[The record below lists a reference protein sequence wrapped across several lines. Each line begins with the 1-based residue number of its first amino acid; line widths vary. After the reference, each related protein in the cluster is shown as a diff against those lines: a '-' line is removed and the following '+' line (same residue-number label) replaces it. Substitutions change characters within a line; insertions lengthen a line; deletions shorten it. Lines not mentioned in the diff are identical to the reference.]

1 MILAIGAT
9 FIYLGKRMQ
18 ARPDIYSGT
27 VKAIVTL
34 AKCYDNQNILTP
46 KQVSTFTTCD
56 LSFKYVVN
64 GVEYVKDTKT
74 TKTSYFL
81 NQRIDVRYNPKNP
94 QDVTLEASKK
104 TKGTSV
110 IIAGI
115 ATIVIALVYGFMTF
129 RPTNS

>member
-1 MILAIGAT
+1 
-9 FIYLGKRMQ
+9 MQ
-18 ARPDIYSGT
+18 AKPDIYSGT

-56 LSFKYVVN
+56 LSFKYIVN

-74 TKTSYFL
+74 TKTSYFP
-81 NQRIDVRYNPKNP
+81 NQTIDVRYNPNNP

-110 IIAGI
+110 MIAGI